1 MVEFDRLPATSRSLV
16 LTKLTLEMVSKNCK
30 NIFQLA
36 RQRNQSVHEV
46 WRDVCRKTG
55 QPLCE
60 TPHHVM
66 TPSFYAKAVAS
77 LEPIPAK
84 SLERSEG
91 VTNVATPSRA
101 KKVSSSSGL
110 GLHAQKRRAMLAIG
124 LGGMVAVAI
133 TFFTVSS
140 MKSQGSPQSIRPV
153 EAVRVS
159 VAKPDST
166 IRADDAKPSPG
177 PVNVP
182 PPQGTIKRMDA
193 ISKAFSN
200 R

>member
-1 MVEFDRLPATSRSLV
+1 
-16 LTKLTLEMVSKNCK
+16 
-30 NIFQLA
+30 
-36 RQRNQSVHEV
+36 
-46 WRDVCRKTG
+46 
-55 QPLCE
+55 
-60 TPHHVM
+60 
-66 TPSFYAKAVAS
+66 
-77 LEPIPAK
+77 
-84 SLERSEG
+84 
-91 VTNVATPSRA
+91 
-101 KKVSSSSGL
+101 
-110 GLHAQKRRAMLAIG
+110 MLAIG

-140 MKSQGSPQSIRPV
+140 MNSQGSPQSIRPV

>member
-1 MVEFDRLPATSRSLV
+1 M
-16 LTKLTLEMVSKNCK
+16 
-30 NIFQLA
+30 
-36 RQRNQSVHEV
+36 
-46 WRDVCRKTG
+46 
-55 QPLCE
+55 
-60 TPHHVM
+60 
-66 TPSFYAKAVAS
+66 
-77 LEPIPAK
+77 EPIPAK

-101 KKVSSSSGL
+101 KKVSSSAGL
-110 GLHAQKRRAMLAIG
+110 GLHAQKRRVMLAIG
-124 LGGMVAVAI
+124 LGGVVAVAV
-133 TFFTVSS
+133 TLFTVSS
-140 MKSQGSPQSIRPV
+140 MNSQGSLQTIRPA

-166 IRADDAKPSPG
+166 IRADAAKPSPG
-177 PVNVP
+177 SVNVP

>member
-1 MVEFDRLPATSRSLV
+1 M
-16 LTKLTLEMVSKNCK
+16 
-30 NIFQLA
+30 
-36 RQRNQSVHEV
+36 
-46 WRDVCRKTG
+46 
-55 QPLCE
+55 
-60 TPHHVM
+60 
-66 TPSFYAKAVAS
+66 
-77 LEPIPAK
+77 EPRPAK

-133 TFFTVSS
+133 TFFTV
-140 MKSQGSPQSIRPV
+140 